1 MIDIKCIGLER
12 NKNQIMMYSFH
23 YGSGGWKKGIRYTL
37 DNKQGKMVNMAT
49 SSLMHGMSIANTSKS
64 TGLSLRRCKAILKQ
78 LQR

>member
-23 YGSGGWKKGIRYTL
+23 YGSGGWMRGIIGKKR
-37 DNKQGKMVNMAT
+37 GKMAKRVIY
-49 SSLMHGMSIANTSKS
+49 SLSYGMGISNTSKA
-64 TGLSLRRCKAILKQ
+64 TGLSLRRCKVILKQ